1 MKRMIVLMALLFFAI
16 VGWRIV
22 DGLSSDAIG
31 MGIGV
36 IFGILAGV
44 PMALLVLAA
53 SRREERRQ
61 PRPAEYGMGYPPYPH
76 HQPPVIVVTGGGAM
90 GQNQGWAQPQ
100 PMFQPTST
108 WDAPRPERR
117 YRIIGAQ
124 EEWAEN

>member
-1 MKRMIVLMALLFFAI
+1 MKRIIVLMALLFFGI

-61 PRPAEYGMGYPPYPH
+61 ARPAEFGMGYPPYPQ
-76 HQPPVIVVTGGGAM
+76 QPPVIVVTGGGAM
-90 GQNQGWAQPQ
+90 GQGQGWGQHQ
-100 PMFQPTST
+100 PMFQPTSMWET
-108 WDAPRPERR
+108 PRAERR
-117 YRIIGAQ
+117 YRIIGGQ